1 MENRCRSAMDL
12 RNRKSSLGGA
22 VTSPTPP
29 VYIIG
34 ASSLYASPQQL
45 IHQSVRLKSNSA
57 SRLRSNTPAHA
68 QPEVRRTL
76 PMSRSYDHREALGK
90 RQNQFKQFYSEDLGW
105 IFCGCWGNR
114 VLRGC
119 GNFLVQSLLSFY
131 RPSLLRTCVAL
142 VNFRLTRFPVA
153 CSRSLSTSVSTQDC
167 DPVLKCTQLSL
178 DLRSSGMICIQVC
191 CSGGVGDSC

>member
-57 SRLRSNTPAHA
+57 SRLRSNAPANA

-76 PMSRSYDHREALGK
+76 PMSRSYDHRDVLGK
-90 RQNQFKQFYSEDLGW
+90 RQNQSKLFHSRRPSVDFRWFLG
-105 IFCGCWGNR
+105 
-114 VLRGC
+114 
-119 GNFLVQSLLSFY
+119 QSSAQGLWELLSTILALILSPVIASHM
-131 RPSLLRTCVAL
+131 RRT
-142 VNFRLTRFPVA
+142 
-153 CSRSLSTSVSTQDC
+153 RSLPSHALSC
-167 DPVLKCTQLSL
+167 RLFAVLQY
-178 DLRSSGMICIQVC
+178 
-191 CSGGVGDSC
+191 